1 MTGVQTCALPIS
13 ISFLIAE
20 CHSLAHESNWPKLV
34 MCLLPDVCIF
44 SHWKLREME
53 SQRNELK
60 DENYRVTER
69 RIKDLEDENKVTD

>member
-1 MTGVQTCALPIS
+1 
-13 ISFLIAE
+13 
-20 CHSLAHESNWPKLV
+20 
-34 MCLLPDVCIF
+34 
-44 SHWKLREME
+44 ME